1 MREEFNL
8 MTEITWPDE
17 LPQLLRLEGLSATK
31 KGNVIR
37 TSMDAGPAKARQRY
51 TVSTKNFTGSI
62 LVTESQRKILENWY
76 TNILGN
82 GTLRFKMKDSQTLEF
97 AEFRF
102 LQDYTERSLDG
113 LWEISLNLEK
123 LNA

>member
-1 MREEFNL
+1 MQEEFNL
-8 MTEITWPDE
+8 MTELTWPDE

-51 TVSTKNFTGSI
+51 TVSSKNFTGSI

>member
-1 MREEFNL
+1 
-8 MTEITWPDE
+8 MTKLTWPAE

-82 GTLRFKMKDSQTLEF
+82 GTLRFKMKDSQTLEI

-113 LWEISLNLEK
+113 LWKISLNLEK

>member
-1 MREEFNL
+1 
-8 MTEITWPDE
+8 MTELTWPQE
-17 LPQLLRLEGLSATK
+17 LPQLIRLNGLSATK

-37 TSMDAGPAKARQRY
+37 SSMDAGPAKARQRY

-76 TNILGN
+76 TNVLGM
-82 GTLRFKMKDSQTLEF
+82 GTLRFKMKDSQTLEY

-102 LQDYTERSLDG
+102 LQDYTEKSVDG

>member
-1 MREEFNL
+1 

-51 TVSTKNFTGSI
+51 TVSIKNFTGSI
-62 LVTESQRKILENWY
+62 LVTENQRKILENWY